1 MAKEVIVEIDT
12 YTGEVTYEVNGVVG
26 SKCSDITSVLTANKK
41 VISQELKDE
50 YSDQQKMPDWV
61 YSD

>member
-50 YSDQQKMPDWV
+50 YNDQQKMPDWV